1 MVVDTEYYDL
11 LEIPPTASA
20 TDIKKAYRK
29 KSIKFHPDKNRD
41 DPNATEKF
49 QKISEAYQVLSDD
62 SLRAR
67 YDQLGKEQAVP
78 NQGFEDASEY
88 FAMIFGGEAFVSYIG
103 ELTLMQD
110 LSKSA
115 ELNEEEKEQE
125 RIKKEQEEK
134 EKERIK
140 KEKELLEAKQRKEK
154 EKQLNSRH
162 SEETIP
168 LKNKATTTTTEVL
181 ESEFEK
187 LNVNE
192 KNHSTTDGPL
202 RLTHTDSETP
212 STVKEEE
219 AKEKTKLEKHEEEM
233 LLKNAENVKTLSK
246 RLIERLSVLTE
257 SNPNDPQCQEAFRM
271 KFEIEANS
279 LKMESFGEDILHT
292 IGKVYMTKAQ
302 IFLDSQTFL
311 GIKGFFTSV
320 GAKGGM
326 VMDTFKT
333 ISSALDAQSTMQE
346 LEKFQNLRSQEGEL
360 RDEKGEIIPKPT
372 DEEIAEL
379 EKLLMGKVLNA
390 AWHGSKYEIQ
400 STLRDVCDAVLED
413 TEESL
418 QKRIER
424 ANALIILGKVFRK
437 TERTEAEAKEAQIFE
452 ELVQEATQKKKKRG
466 GSS

>member
-11 LEIPPTASA
+11 LEIPTSA
-20 TDIKKAYRK
+20 TAADIKRAYRK

-41 DPNATEKF
+41 DPLATEKF
-49 QKISEAYQVLSDD
+49 QQISEAYQVLSDD

-78 NQGFEDASEY
+78 KQGFEDASEY
-88 FAMIFGGEAFVSYIG
+88 FAMIFGGEAFGSYIG

-110 LSKSA
+110 LSRSA
-115 ELNEEEKEQE
+115 ELNEEEKEKE
-125 RIKKEQEEK
+125 RVKKEEEDKKKQEEK
-134 EKERIK
+134 ERKK
-140 KEKELLEAKQRKEK
+140 KEKELRKQSKV
-154 EKQLNSRH
+154 
-162 SEETIP
+162 EESVTP
-168 LKNKATTTTTEVL
+168 AEEVA
-181 ESEFEK
+181 SAFEK
-187 LNVNE
+187 LDIKEQDSHNTLE
-192 KNHSTTDGPL
+192 TDGPL
-202 RLTHTDSETP
+202 RLTHTDSDKTASSNE
-212 STVKEEE
+212 TVKMDNEEE
-219 AKEKTKLEKHEEEM
+219 TKEKTKLEQHEEEM
-233 LLKNAENVKTLSK
+233 RQKKAETVKTLSK

-279 LKMESFGEDILHT
+279 LKMESFGEEILHT
-292 IGKVYMTKAQ
+292 IGKVYTTKAQ

-320 GAKGGM
+320 GAKGGI

-346 LEKFQNLRSQEGEL
+346 LEKFQSMRSQEGEL
-360 RDEKGEIIPKPT
+360 RNEKGEIIEKPT

-400 STLRDVCDAVLED
+400 STLREVCDTVLD
-413 TEESL
+413 DKEESIR
-418 QKRIER
+418 KRIER
-424 ANALIILGKVFRK
+424 ANALTILGEVFKK
-437 TERTEAEAKEAQIFE
+437 TKRTEAEAAEAQIFE
-452 ELVQEATQKKKKRG
+452 ELVQEATKKKKHHK
-466 GSS
+466 